1 MHSSTITKGF
11 INLGVFFTMLFVVI
25 AGLQPISYAQQEELT
40 YFLDESINYDPA
52 IPTPK
57 EVLGYEL
64 GEWHVRHD
72 QLVEYMYA
80 VAEASDRV
88 TISEYARTYENRKL
102 LSLIITSPE
111 NHTKLEEIKEAHQ
124 QLSNASSSGELDLSN
139 MPVVVQMS
147 YSVHGNEPSGANAS
161 LAVVY
166 RLAAGQ
172 GAEMENMLSNAIIL
186 VDPSINPDGLN
197 RFAYWAN
204 IHKSTKT
211 LVSDPQSREFDEVWP
226 GGRTNHYWFDLNRDW
241 MLVQHPESQGRIAK
255 YQEWKPNVLTDHH
268 EMGTN
273 STFFFQ
279 PGIPSRTHPLTPQS
293 NQDLTGS
300 IAEYHADALDQI
312 QSLYYSKESFD
323 DYYYGKGS
331 TYPDVQGSIGI
342 LFEQASSR
350 GHAQE
355 SVNGVLHF
363 PFTIRNQVTA
373 SFSTLKASVELRE
386 ELLGHMRQFYSDA
399 AEAASR
405 SSIKAYVFGEEADQ
419 ARGFH
424 LAEMLHRHEIDVYTL
439 DKSIE
444 VNGERFEAG
453 KNYVVPTNQRQ
464 YKLITALFERR
475 TSFQDSLFYDV
486 SAWTMPYAFNLP
498 FAELGDRQFNSNLLG
513 AAFTGTWEPAATLVG
528 GESRYA
534 YAFEWDEYY
543 APRAAYRL
551 QEAGIKLKVASAPFS
566 ALTDEGVKEFDY
578 GTIMVPLGIQDDQQR
593 VHDVVK
599 EVVSTDGI
607 NVYNIATG
615 LSTAGVDLGS
625 NQFESLEM
633 PRVAVIGGEGTNSYE
648 IGEMWHL
655 LDRRYEMPLT
665 ILDKANLGRVN
676 LDRYNVI
683 IMTGYSYGDL
693 STGTV
698 EAVKSWAREGG
709 TLITMKQAV
718 SWANQQ
724 GLASVEYVRPDR
736 GESPETRP
744 YVQQGADNGAEVI
757 GGTIFNAQLD
767 LTHPLAYGYNQSL
780 IRVFRNSTMFLKKGQ
795 NPYST
800 PLYYTDDPLASGY
813 VSEINE
819 ETIKGTAA
827 IVVSRAGRGKVIAM
841 TDNPNFRAF
850 WYGTNKLFAN
860 AIFFGQTISGSTG
873 N

>member
-1 MHSSTITKGF
+1 MHNRTVTKGF
-11 INLGVFFTMLFVVI
+11 INIGVFLTTLFVVI
-25 AGLQPISYAQQEELT
+25 VGLQPVIYAQQEDLS

-80 VAEASDRV
+80 VAGASNRV
-88 TISEYARTYENRKL
+88 TISEYAMTYENRKL

-111 NHTKLEEIKEAHQ
+111 NHTKLEEIKKVHQ
-124 QLSNASSSGELDLSN
+124 QLSSASRSGELDLSN

-172 GAEMENMLSNAIIL
+172 GEEMENMLSNAIIL
-186 VDPSINPDGLN
+186 VDPNINPDGLN

-204 IHKSTKT
+204 IHKSTKK

-241 MLVQHPESQGRIAK
+241 MLVQHPESQGRIAR

-293 NQDLTGS
+293 NQDLTSS

-355 SVNGVLHF
+355 SVHGVLHF

-513 AAFTGTWEPAATLVG
+513 AAFTGAWEPAAKLVG
-528 GESRYA
+528 GESGYA

-543 APRAAYRL
+543 TPRAAYRL
-551 QEAGIKLKVASAPFS
+551 LEAGIKLKVASAPFS
-566 ALTDEGVKEFDY
+566 AITDEGVKEFDY
-578 GTIMVPLGIQDDQQR
+578 GTIMVPLGVQDDQQR

-625 NQFESLEM
+625 NQFEPLGM

-698 EAVKSWAREGG
+698 ETVKSWVREGG

-718 SWANQQ
+718 SWASQQ
-724 GLASVEYVRPDR
+724 GLANVEYVRPDR
-736 GESPETRP
+736 GDSPETRP
-744 YVQQGADNGAEVI
+744 YVKQGADNGAEVI

-827 IVVSRAGRGKVIAM
+827 IVVSRAGSGKVIAM